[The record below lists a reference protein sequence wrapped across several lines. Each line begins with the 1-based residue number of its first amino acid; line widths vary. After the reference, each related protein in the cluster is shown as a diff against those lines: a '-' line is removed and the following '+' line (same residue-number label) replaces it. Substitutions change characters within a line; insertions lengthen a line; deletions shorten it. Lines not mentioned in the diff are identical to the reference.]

1 MGDFFYSIGL
11 FIIILNLASLLQYKK
26 IFDITEWLSKY
37 KLVTGKNPVIEDFRN
52 KGDHDLLLFWSFTVV
67 STVMWMLFGLL
78 SNQWGVF
85 LFIFLVN
92 IALNSAKKIFSS
104 IRKIKLLL
112 TFIKSF
118 IGLSIIVFLVL
129 NYFHFKLDLM
139 DLLFG
144 HHH

>member
-11 FIIILNLASLLQYKK
+11 FIIILNLASLIQYKK

-52 KGDHDLLLFWSFTVV
+52 KNDHDLLLFWSFTVV
-67 STVMWMLFGLL
+67 STVLWMLFGLL
-78 SNQWGVF
+78 SNQWIIF
-85 LFIFLVN
+85 LFIFLIN
-92 IALNSAKKIFSS
+92 IALNSIKKIFSS
-104 IRKIKLLL
+104 IKKVKLFL

-118 IGLSIIVFLVL
+118 IGLSIIIFLVL
-129 NYFHFKLDLM
+129 NHFHFKLDLM
-139 DLLFG
+139 DILFG